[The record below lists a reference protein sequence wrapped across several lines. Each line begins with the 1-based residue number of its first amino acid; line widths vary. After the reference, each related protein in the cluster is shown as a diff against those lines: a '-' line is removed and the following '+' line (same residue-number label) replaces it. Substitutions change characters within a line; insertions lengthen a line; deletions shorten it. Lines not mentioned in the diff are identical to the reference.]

1 MKEVIVVENLVK
13 TFKLSPKQM
22 KTLKTKDKKK
32 IAVNDVSFTTY
43 EGEIFGL
50 VGPNGAGKTTALRCI
65 STLIKPDS
73 GKITIKGIDI
83 SEELKIKKKLAFLT
97 SDLKLE
103 DKFSP
108 NYLFDYYSNLH
119 DVPKDIATARKQ
131 DLFTRFEVNEFSDTK
146 IGDLSTGMKQKVS
159 VAISLVHQPDIIVFD
174 EPTNGLDV
182 YTAKIVTDYL
192 LELKKQG
199 KSIIISTHIM
209 SLVEKLCDRVGLIFN
224 GKMVICDTLDKV
236 LDSVPSRD
244 LEEVFIKLYQE
255 EGAQWK
261 RCGQ

>member
-1 MKEVIVVENLVK
+1 MAFERRIAKMKEVIVVENLVK

-32 IAVNDVSFTTY
+32 VAVNDVSFTTY

-97 SDLKLE
+97 SELKLE

-119 DVPKDIATARKQ
+119 DVPKDIATAR
-131 DLFTRFEVNEFSDTK
+131 
-146 IGDLSTGMKQKVS
+146 
-159 VAISLVHQPDIIVFD
+159 
-174 EPTNGLDV
+174 
-182 YTAKIVTDYL
+182 
-192 LELKKQG
+192 
-199 KSIIISTHIM
+199 
-209 SLVEKLCDRVGLIFN
+209 
-224 GKMVICDTLDKV
+224 
-236 LDSVPSRD
+236 
-244 LEEVFIKLYQE
+244 FIYSF
-255 EGAQWK
+255 
-261 RCGQ
+261 

>member
-13 TFKLSPKQM
+13 TFKLSQKQM

-119 DVPKDIATARKQ
+119 DVPKDIAAARKQ

-255 EGAQWK
+255 EGAQ
-261 RCGQ
+261 